1 MDDPQL
7 VLRVAEEAEERPHAI
22 ELKVG
27 ESRGALLVVDA
38 AEPKSDGFLI
48 GHARSLPPRENGM
61 IDHAD
66 KSSHREHRGHR
77 EIWTDIFLSSLCPL
91 CSLWLNCI
99 QHIFSRRR
107 ASLAQRRLRRR
118 SGPGA

>member
-1 MDDPQL
+1 MDDSQL
-7 VLRVAEEAEERPHAI
+7 VLRVAEEAEQRPYAI
-22 ELKVG
+22 ELEIG

-38 AEPKSDGFLI
+38 AEPKRDGFLI
-48 GHARSLPPRENGM
+48 SHARSPTHESEM
-61 IDHAD
+61 IGHVD
-66 KSSHREHRGHR
+66 KSSHRERRGYR
-77 EIWTDIFLSSLCPL
+77 EIRTDIVLSSLWPL

-107 ASLAQRRLRRR
+107 ASPAQRRLRRR